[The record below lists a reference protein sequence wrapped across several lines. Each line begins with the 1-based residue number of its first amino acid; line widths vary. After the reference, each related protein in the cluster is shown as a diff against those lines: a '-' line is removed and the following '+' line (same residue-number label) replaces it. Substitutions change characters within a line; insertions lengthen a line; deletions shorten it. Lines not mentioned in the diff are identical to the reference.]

1 MSVCQESLP
10 GRLQKEKNEQAF
22 PKARESL
29 RPADYSDVGNAAVFS
44 RVFRNDLAYTDAL
57 GWLWWNGHRWERDDH
72 KALVWAMRFSDRML
86 QEASAANQAVMVKEM
101 EIRMEA
107 AKKGEEVDGSIRRTL
122 EREQKDAVKF
132 LRHAQNLRGARQLK
146 NMMELSAASLVVKAE
161 TLDANP
167 FDLNTP
173 AGIVNLATGELR
185 PHERKAWCSRITS
198 ASPGEEGNE
207 VWLDFLESVTC
218 GDRSVQGF
226 LQMVAGM
233 ALIGAVYQEGIV
245 IAYGEGSN
253 GKSTFFNALSEILG
267 DYAGSIDVRTLTTDR
282 SNKGVSL
289 ATLRG
294 KRLVVTGELEEH
306 QRLSAATLK
315 QLGSTDRLNIEE
327 KFKQPESVK
336 QTHTL
341 VLFTNHLPRVGST
354 DAGTWRRLTV
364 IPFRA
369 TFSRQESVQNYGEIL
384 AQQAG
389 SAILSWAIQGSEN
402 FIRNGFKLD
411 IPDVVEEATE
421 EYRQREDWLNN
432 FIDER
437 CIRDVGSRI
446 GARNLY
452 TEYKSWALDL
462 GDYVRRENDFS
473 AAMLSAGFKKVKIN
487 GKPTYYGLRLDC
499 PFPQS

>member
-1 MSVCQESLP
+1 MSGCQKQAPEGLSKE
-10 GRLQKEKNEQAF
+10 QKERTSPEK
-22 PKARESL
+22 RESL
-29 RPADYSDVGNAAVFS
+29 RPPDYSDAGNAVVFS
-44 RVFRNDLAYTDAL
+44 RVFRNDLVYTDAL
-57 GWLWWNGHRWERDDH
+57 GWLWWNGRRWERGDH
-72 KALVWAMRFSDRML
+72 KALVWAMGFSERML
-86 QEASAANQAVMVKEM
+86 REAKAAGEAAVMKEM
-101 EIRMEA
+101 TIRMEA
-107 AKKGEEVDGSIRRTL
+107 AKEGKEADANTL
-122 EREQKDAVKF
+122 RALEKEQKDALKF

-146 NMMELSAASLVVKAE
+146 NMVELSAASLVIKAE

-198 ASPGEEGNE
+198 ASPGSQGSEL
-207 VWLDFLESVTC
+207 WLEFLENVTC

-253 GKSTFFNALSEILG
+253 GKSTFFNALGEVLG

-282 SNKGVSL
+282 SNKGASL

-294 KRLVVTGELEEH
+294 KRLVITGELEEH
-306 QRLSAATLK
+306 QRLSVATLK
-315 QLGSTDRLNIEE
+315 QMGSTDRLNIEE

-389 SAILSWAIQGSEN
+389 GAILSWAIQGAEN
-402 FIRNGFKLD
+402 FIHNGFKLD
-411 IPDVVEEATE
+411 IPDAVEEATE

-437 CIRDVGSRI
+437 CIRDTASRI

-487 GKPTYYGLRLDC
+487 GKPVYYGLRLDC
-499 PFPQS
+499 PFP